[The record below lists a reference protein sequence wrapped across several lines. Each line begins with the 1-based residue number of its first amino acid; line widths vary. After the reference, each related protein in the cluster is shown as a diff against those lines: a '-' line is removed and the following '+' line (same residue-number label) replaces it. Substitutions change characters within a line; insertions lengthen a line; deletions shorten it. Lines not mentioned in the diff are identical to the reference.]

1 MSVHYKGTDH
11 MSDLISDDYRMLQ
24 VITRFGIKLGF
35 GDQSIDE
42 VCEACNVD
50 TATFLVVVNYT
61 SDPAHAHI
69 KEMAEEVNLADMMRY
84 LALSH
89 QYFVEFRLPS
99 IRRKLIE
106 AINCSESN
114 QIGLLTLKFYDEYAQ
129 EVAKHME
136 YENTHVHPFVQ
147 SLLSGIKPNDMTF
160 EQLISEHSDNHNSIA
175 KSIAELKNI
184 IIKYSPNDNNA
195 QLLNDVLMDIHVTE
209 EDLLNHC
216 RMEDSIFAECVR
228 NLEREVRMRSTTND
242 TAPCPNEQTTDNQ
255 DRDELSEREKE
266 VLVHLVKGMSNKE
279 VANSMFISVH
289 TVMTHRRN
297 ISRKLS
303 IHAVSGLTIYAIVN
317 GLVKIEDI
325 KI

>member
-1 MSVHYKGTDH
+1 MAVHYKGSDH

-35 GDQSIDE
+35 GEQHIE
-42 VCEACNVD
+42 EICKANNVD
-50 TATFLVVVNYT
+50 TDTFLVVVNYT
-61 SDPAHAHI
+61 KDPSHAHV
-69 KEMAEEVNLADMMRY
+69 KEMAEEVNLEDVLRY

-114 QIGLLTLKFYDEYAQ
+114 QVGLLTLKFYDEYAQ

-147 SLLSGIKPNDMTF
+147 SLLAGTKPNGITF
-160 EQLISEHSDNHNSIA
+160 EQLVSEHSDNHNSIE

-184 IIKYSPNDNNA
+184 IIKYSPSDNNS
-195 QLLNDVLMDIHVTE
+195 QLLNEVLMDIHITE

-216 RMEDSIFAECVR
+216 RLEDSIFAECVR
-228 NLEREVRMRSTTND
+228 NLEREVRMRKTNND
-242 TAPCPNEQTTDNQ
+242 TSTNPNELPTDSQ

-303 IHAVSGLTIYAIVN
+303 IHSVSGLTIYAIVN